1 MGNGQG
7 DLFLTYNRTIDV
19 VKGLAILFVIFIH
32 SITSQTVLDIGGPF
46 YILQAVPLF
55 LIIAGFNNTMS
66 YERHHSETLIDLY
79 QPILLYKKLNRI
91 LLPAVVAYLF
101 QMIIGPFIGKEATIF
116 FYLFGRGGFG
126 GFFISIMIQLIFFLP
141 FLYYLAKK
149 NHHLMLLISFLINLA
164 FELASDILGLPPF
177 LYRLFFFRYLF
188 AIALGIWYYY
198 IQEDKKSLMI
208 MKIGALLSIPYLI
221 LVHYFNYEVPF
232 YSFNTSWRGQDPL
245 TFFYTLLLFHLAL
258 TYLPKLRWNIIY
270 EGLARLGTQSYHI
283 FIVQMVYFWIIASY
297 IDKSQSLLV
306 IDLTI
311 CLTVGIGYYHLEN
324 FYLRH
329 KKQKNRFR

>member
-1 MGNGQG
+1 M
-7 DLFLTYNRTIDV
+7 TYNRTIDV
-19 VKGLAILFVIFIH
+19 VKGLAILFVILIH
-32 SITSQTVLDIGGPF
+32 SLTSETMLTIGGPF

-55 LIIAGFNNTMS
+55 LIIAGFNNAMS
-66 YERHHSETLIDLY
+66 YERHHTQTLIDLY
-79 QPILLYKKLNRI
+79 QPTLLLKKLNRI
-91 LLPAVVAYLF
+91 LLPAVVAYLV

-149 NHHLMLLISFLINLA
+149 NHHLMLIMSFSINLA

-188 AIALGIWYYY
+188 AIALGIWYFF
-198 IQEDKKSLMI
+198 IQEDKKALNL
-208 MKIGALLSIPYLI
+208 MKISALLSIPYLI
-221 LVHYFNYEVPF
+221 LVHYFEYEAPF
-232 YSFNTSWRGQDPL
+232 YSFDTSWRGQNPL
-245 TFFYTLLLFHLAL
+245 TFFYPLLLFHLGL

-283 FIVQMVYFWIIASY
+283 FIVQMVYFWIIYSY
-297 IDKSQSLLV
+297 TDKTESLLIV
-306 IDLTI
+306 DLAI
-311 CLTVGIGYYHLEN
+311 CLVVGIGYYHLEQT
-324 FYLRH
+324 YLNR
-329 KKQKNRFR
+329 KQ